1 MSKISPL
8 GQSMAALFSP
18 ESEKVRSKQ
27 KESSSSS
34 LQGQKLFSVPGA
46 KALSESSKSQDS
58 LGNPSGGLGY
68 EPFRKEKKP
77 EENEINS
84 TPKQL
89 SPNQPVLETPELG
102 SQFIRLNF
110 GWEKVLL
117 AQKKICEK
125 AKNLFTA
132 LEAPGKYL
140 GQRKSSSLVQKS
152 RGSILDLDV
161 QQIANEKHAQEKLD
175 KLEKSE
181 KPERFDKKAG

>member
-27 KESSSSS
+27 KESSSAPT
-34 LQGQKLFSVPGA
+34 QGQKLFSVPGA

-68 EPFRKEKKP
+68 EPFRKEKSQ
-77 EENEINS
+77 ENESNNS
-84 TPKQL
+84 PKQL

-102 SQFIRLNF
+102 SHFIRLNF

-140 GQRKSSSLVQKS
+140 GQRKSSSLVLKS

-161 QQIANEKHAQEKLD
+161 QQIANEKQAQEKLD
-175 KLEKSE
+175 KLEKLE